1 MNEEDIKSYNT
12 SIKISTVLVIISFF
26 IATLI
31 FSAISMIFSVRAY
44 NLGKYDYKKRK
55 KALLLE
61 SLAFFTAG
69 SMSAMRNSQYAL
81 EGLLGCLLGCL
92 LLYLIMVKITNN
104 KYGKT
109 ELVEEDDEEEYTYVC
124 PSCKREVKYGTRF
137 CKYCSTEIDWG
148 NDDEDEEEY
157 DEDLD
162 EEYDEDLEDSNFYEE
177 EEDIDENDEFF
188 KEQFVFSYDKVK
200 EVLKKM
206 GYTSFATFRKE
217 VYENKHIKRK
227 KFEDK
232 EKECNYLVKALGYD
246 DFEDFYNENM

>member
-1 MNEEDIKSYNT
+1 MNDEDIKSCNT
-12 SIKISTVLVIISFF
+12 SLIVSTILVIISFF
-26 IATLI
+26 FATFI
-31 FSAISMIFSVRAY
+31 FSALSMIFSTRAY
-44 NLGKYDYKKRK
+44 KLGKYDYKKRK
-55 KALLLE
+55 KALLLQ

-69 SMSAMRNSQYAL
+69 SIGAMRNTPNAL

-92 LLYLIMVKITNN
+92 IYYLIMVKITNS

-109 ELVEEDDEEEYTYVC
+109 EIADNEEEDYAYVC
-124 PSCKREVKYGTRF
+124 PHCKREIKYGIKY

-148 NDDEDEEEY
+148 NDDEEEIDEDEAEEEY
-157 DEDLD
+157 DD
-162 EEYDEDLEDSNFYEE
+162 DLEDINDYD
-177 EEDIDENDEFF
+177 EEDIDEDDEFF
-188 KEQFVFSYDKVK
+188 KEEFVFSYDLVK

-232 EKECNYLVKALGYD
+232 EEECNYLVRALGYD
-246 DFEDFYNENM
+246 DFEDFYNENMK